1 MIKCSRKIDNNA
13 TMYFIYENKSYPIC
27 CIRCIKPLLT
37 KILKNKTV
45 KYYDLEELKELE
57 KVEDKVVEK
66 KLKQALMDLPKPKL
80 KENKKHKNK
89 KSVKK
94 K

>member
-13 TMYFIYENKSYPIC
+13 TMYFVYEKKTYPIC
-27 CIRCIKPLLT
+27 CKGCIKSLLS

-45 KYYDLEELKELE
+45 KYYELEELEELE

-66 KLKQALMDLPKPKL
+66 KLKQALMDLPKPNS